1 MARLEMA
8 LSQLEF
14 ALKSLV
20 AMFPFLFPEP
30 EHSGTRNMERGIGHV
45 PRSRLLCSERT
56 GKMPITYVSLLRR
69 RKIIKRAYV
78 KGTELLNNHRLHVS
92 LCCFT
97 LNFDELDTCAAP
109 KNTESWSCA
118 TQHFLTLC
126 FYLYI

>member
-1 MARLEMA
+1 MVPCSLQA
-8 LSQLEF
+8 LSRLEF
-14 ALKSLV
+14 AL
-20 AMFPFLFPEP
+20 
-30 EHSGTRNMERGIGHV
+30 
-45 PRSRLLCSERT
+45 ERT
-56 GKMPITYVSLLRR
+56 GKMTITYVSLLRR